1 MSFHRFD
8 LLHIF
13 VAGFVLTLIFS
24 LVAWIYHLAAKG
36 INKFFEGPSAE
47 TKKTRLLERKQ
58 PALER
63 KQRALESR
71 AEAKFLNAR
80 GFDGKRRV
88 KRAKRFRN
96 KSPKPKA

>member
-36 INKFFEGPSAE
+36 INKLFEGPSAE
-47 TKKTRLLERKQ
+47 TKKLAYSNENNQHSNENNEHSKAGLKPNSLM
-58 PALER
+58 PADLM
-63 KQRALESR
+63 
-71 AEAKFLNAR
+71 AK
-80 GFDGKRRV
+80 GG
-88 KRAKRFRN
+88 
-96 KSPKPKA
+96 